1 MQQNQR
7 YFPSAPSLDLSVV
20 IAVYNEVEIA
30 PELLRRCNE
39 VLSATDQKYEIV
51 VVDDGSADGTL
62 DVLKAAM
69 AHIRGL
75 RVVELYRNVG
85 QVAAISAGMS
95 IARGQWILMMDGD
108 LQHRPEDIPR
118 FLAKRTE
125 GFDLIASYREKR
137 QESLRRRLITRL
149 MNVTNRVL
157 IGVKI
162 SDFGSAF
169 RLLRSEIIA
178 LMKDRDGYVHYN
190 TPDLFINARKST
202 EIPIVQVSRKSGSS
216 KWTMLAFVM
225 FNFDFLVTAMRP
237 VLIAVWGAVAGTIVG
252 SLLYI
257 LHLVGVIPGV
267 QALTGPV
274 SIILISAIIFM
285 LAVIWRET
293 VRLRKA
299 ALGTPPFIIKN
310 VFEAAGP
317 AIGAASPGERDAAPP
332 KVQSMTKLHSGD

>member
-1 MQQNQR
+1 MRQNQQH
-7 YFPSAPSLDLSVV
+7 FSAAPSLDLSVV
-20 IAVYNEVEIA
+20 IAVYNEGVIVS
-30 PELLRRCNE
+30 ELVRRCHE
-39 VLSATDQKYEIV
+39 VLAATGQRYEIV
-51 VVDDGSADGTL
+51 IVDDGSADQTL
-62 DVLKAAM
+62 EVLKAETAGTP
-69 AHIRGL
+69 GL

-118 FLAKRTE
+118 FLDKRSE
-125 GFDLIASYREKR
+125 GYDLIASFREKR
-137 QESLRRRLITRL
+137 YDSLRRRLVTRL
-149 MNVTNRVL
+149 MNVTNRIL
-157 IGVKI
+157 IGVNI

-190 TPDLFINARKST
+190 TPDLFINARKRT

-237 VLIAVWGAVAGTIVG
+237 VLIAVLGAVAGTIMG
-252 SLLYI
+252 SLLYV
-257 LHLVGVIPGV
+257 LHLIGVIPGV

-293 VRLRKA
+293 VRLRKV
-299 ALGTPPFIIKN
+299 ALGTPPFIIQN
-310 VFEAAGP
+310 VYEAVDVTAGAVP
-317 AIGAASPGERDAAPP
+317 AAQPSINMS
-332 KVQSMTKLHSGD
+332 KVYQR